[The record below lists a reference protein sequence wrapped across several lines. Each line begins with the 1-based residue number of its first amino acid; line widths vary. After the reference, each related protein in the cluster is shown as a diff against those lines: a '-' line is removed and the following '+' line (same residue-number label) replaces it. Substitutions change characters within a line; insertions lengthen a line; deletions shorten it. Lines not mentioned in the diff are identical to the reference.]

1 MVRVYDGRFLRSL
14 DLRAMDTEINTE
26 IIYKAQILH
35 ARIVEIPAH
44 LDWSFASTGGTR
56 RAATN
61 FRFSRSTIS
70 SLFSSFLFR
79 PFLFFMLPGLILLAS
94 PPTPSPG
101 ASGTSPRCTASRR
114 RSGTPG

>member
-26 IIYKAQILH
+26 IVYKARILH
-35 ARIVEIPAH
+35 RGDRRDPAH
-44 LDWSFASTGGTR
+44 LDWSFANTGGTR

-61 FRFSRSTIS
+61 FRVSRNTLS

-79 PFLFFMLPGLILLAS
+79 PFLFFMLPGPILLAS
-94 PPTPSPG
+94 RRTPFSGAVGTSSRSG
-101 ASGTSPRCTASRR
+101 ASPRSSA
-114 RSGTPG
+114 TPG